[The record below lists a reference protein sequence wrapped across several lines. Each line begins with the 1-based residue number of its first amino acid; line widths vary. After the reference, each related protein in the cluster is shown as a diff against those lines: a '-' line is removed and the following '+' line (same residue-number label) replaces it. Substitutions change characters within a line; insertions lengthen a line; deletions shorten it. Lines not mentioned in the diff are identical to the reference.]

1 MSSSLAPSITTVL
14 AIATPTATPTAIADA
29 HIDLA
34 PLHHALGWLA
44 EALMLWHQ
52 QAEGSMLKPH
62 LRSISTRRSMR
73 TDSS

>member
-1 MSSSLAPSITTVL
+1 MSSSPAPS
-14 AIATPTATPTAIADA
+14 TATVPANATAAAIAIADA